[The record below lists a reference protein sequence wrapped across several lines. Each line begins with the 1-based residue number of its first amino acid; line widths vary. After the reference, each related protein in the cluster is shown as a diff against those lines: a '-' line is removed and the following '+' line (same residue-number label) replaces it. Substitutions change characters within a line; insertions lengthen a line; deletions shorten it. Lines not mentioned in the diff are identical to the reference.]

1 MLKKMLLM
9 TMVKMITMTERTKAF
24 KDDRIIRKSLNKF
37 PLSTH
42 GNKLRKTIDFCMY
55 EKGSS

>member
-24 KDDRIIRKSLNKF
+24 KRNIKDELF
-37 PLSTH
+37 VTA
-42 GNKLRKTIDFCMY
+42 
-55 EKGSS
+55 